1 MKLTFPD
8 SDHPI
13 LARAIRAWETG
24 DTRAPEST
32 LDAAR
37 KELRA
42 WRADHPSDA
51 SDAAAQKTVAET
63 IEREFGGLDILF
75 VNAGIAELNP
85 MGNGP
90 KPPSAVTSTLT

>member
-63 IEREFGGLDILF
+63 IDSLIQALLPIL
-75 VNAGIAELNP
+75 A
-85 MGNGP
+85 
-90 KPPSAVTSTLT
+90 KPGSIVLKLRLRQAS